1 MSGGGINAHWLMH
14 YRVVTLVNQCRR
26 LIRDEFG
33 ARLSLTDPDLRES
46 LGVYAERS
54 ASGELKRLMARIDEE
69 AGEPDD
75 KAEKDAEP
83 DAARPARRMY
93 RGQPLPE
100 PEAPPAERTEA
111 APASEKPVIYRGRRV
126 R

>member
-1 MSGGGINAHWLMH
+1 MSGEGINAHWLMH

-33 ARLSLTDPDLRES
+33 DRLSLTDPNLREA
-46 LGVYAERS
+46 LGDYAERS
-54 ASGELKRLMARIDEE
+54 AAGELKRLMARIKEE
-69 AGEPDD
+69 VGEQEVTP
-75 KAEKDAEP
+75 EP
-83 DAARPARRMY
+83 PPQPARRMY

-100 PEAPPAERTEA
+100 PQ
-111 APASEKPVIYRGRRV
+111 APASAQSEAAATRHKPVIYRGRRV